1 MDASELHS
9 ISERGG
15 GGGWG
20 FLLPNCWLLALF
32 FSRFKP
38 FFCGILV

>member
-32 FSRFKP
+32 LAGLNL
-38 FFCGILV
+38 FFVAF